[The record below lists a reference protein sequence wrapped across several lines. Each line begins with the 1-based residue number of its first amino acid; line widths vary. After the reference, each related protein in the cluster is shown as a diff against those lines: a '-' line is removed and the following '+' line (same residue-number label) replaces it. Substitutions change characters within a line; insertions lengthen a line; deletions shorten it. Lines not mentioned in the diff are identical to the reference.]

1 MGKRKERQLSED
13 LGRLA
18 AVAGAT
24 AAVAQT
30 VATATDRAED
40 AVEFAT
46 ETAAQVAEAGRSARK
61 WLLLVAVLGVVG
73 LVVVLLARRSSSTA
87 PARFADVDAG
97 PAAPVDVA
105 VTTSA

>member
-1 MGKRKERQLSED
+1 MGKRKERKLSRE

-18 AVAGAT
+18 AVAGTT

-30 VATATDRAED
+30 VASATDRAED
-40 AVEFAT
+40 VAEFAS
-46 ETAAQVAEAGRSARK
+46 EAAAQVVEAGRSARK
-61 WLLLVAVLGVVG
+61 WLILVAMLGVVG
-73 LVVVLLARRSSSTA
+73 IVVVVLARRSSKGGNTQ
-87 PARFADVDAG
+87 FADVAAG